1 MDLTNNS
8 SSSNSLLAG
17 PMNLG
22 ESIGNSVQSTYG
34 NIKEGVA
41 STLKPFQTASI
52 VGTDNSSFINS
63 NGIIAKFVFFI
74 FVVAIFLFLA
84 KVGVYLISKFM
95 QPSDSPYVIS
105 GLINGN
111 SNVTVSQNPNDPGAV
126 QIKRSNNREK
136 GLEATWSVWLNI
148 DSLQTSTGSSEQ
160 YSHIFSKGNDAYG
173 ANGIASVNNA
183 PGVYLKK
190 GNTNGNDNTIRVV
203 MDTVN
208 ADSDNYI
215 DITNIPLRKWFH
227 LAIRIQ
233 NNLVDVYVNG
243 TMAGRKTFANTL
255 KQNYDNILV
264 GHNNGFNGNLSNLL
278 YSDHAL
284 TIFDLNNLLLKGPSL
299 FQSGT
304 VRNNLGFY
312 SYLSNMWYYNKM

>member
-8 SSSNSLLAG
+8 SSSNSLLSG

-34 NIKEGVA
+34 NIKEGV
-41 STLKPFQTASI
+41 TNTMKPFQTGSV

-74 FVVAIFLFLA
+74 FIVAIFLFLA

-95 QPSDSPYVIS
+95 QPSDSPYVVS

-111 SNVTVSQNPNDPGAV
+111 SNLSISQNPNDPGAI
-126 QIKRSNNREK
+126 QIKRSNNRDK
-136 GLEATWSVWLNI
+136 GIEATWSVWLNI
-148 DSLQTSTGSSEQ
+148 DSLQTSTDGSEQ
-160 YSHIFSKGNDAYG
+160 YSHIFSKGNDIFG
-173 ANGIASVNNA
+173 SNGIATVNNA

-190 GNTNGNDNTIRVV
+190 GFNGVNDNTIRVV
-203 MDTVN
+203 MDTVKGDAEN
-208 ADSDNYI
+208 FI

-227 LAIRIQ
+227 VAVRIQ

-264 GHNNGFNGNLSNLL
+264 GYNNGFNGNLSNLL
-278 YSDHAL
+278 YSNHAL
-284 TIFDLNNLLLKGPSL
+284 SIFDLNNLLLKGPSL
-299 FQSGT
+299 VQSGA
-304 VRNNLGFY
+304 VRTNLGFY